1 MEVSIALFSNK
12 ERLSSTA
19 TILKRLYL
27 LFKRFADDSL
37 PMHDGNELSY
47 QVLDRNHSSIPTKD
61 VRYGSDVSM
70 PETTG
75 VEFAREVLSLRP
87 DMPIIMST
95 GFSHLVD
102 ADAAR
107 AAGMKAFLMKPLT
120 KREIAKTVRQV
131 LDG

>member
-1 MEVSIALFSNK
+1 
-12 ERLSSTA
+12 
-19 TILKRLYL
+19 
-27 LFKRFADDSL
+27 
-37 PMHDGNELSY
+37 MHDGNELSY

-61 VRYGSDVSM
+61 VRYGTDVSM
-70 PETTG
+70 PEMTG

-95 GFSHLVD
+95 GFSHLVN